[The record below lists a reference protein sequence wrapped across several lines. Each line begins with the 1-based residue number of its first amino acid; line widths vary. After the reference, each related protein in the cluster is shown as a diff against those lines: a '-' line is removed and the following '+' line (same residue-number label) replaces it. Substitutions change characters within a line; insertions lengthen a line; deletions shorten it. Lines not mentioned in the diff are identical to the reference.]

1 MLSLYSLI
9 WTFLISCPMVLLIF
23 ILRRRS
29 DYLSR
34 YGVTFILILYIF
46 CTVRM
51 LVPIEIP
58 GHQKIIRDP
67 YLFSYIMNMY
77 AKSEDI
83 SKEIVMAIVF
93 GTWIIGIIVSSFI
106 HRAKLRK
113 AKKSLENWA
122 FESDGRAER
131 ILKKIDASCNI
142 DICYSALVIEPFI
155 QGLFHPTIYLPDKE
169 CNDRELE
176 FILTHEYLHWKR
188 KDLWKKTILLVVNII
203 FWWNP
208 LAYLLRSDL
217 NQIIELNCDNTMSK
231 RYSELQTLDYL
242 DTLTYMAGGKRRNFD
257 EASSDSLGFIKEME
271 MHPIKQRFQYVM
283 FKQENRKARR
293 KANIF
298 IFCCCFIWFTVSY
311 YFILQPDYG
320 MPTIREYQQ
329 NMPYVKDK
337 DSENEISI
345 VDDENS
351 YLEELED
358 GSYLFHYAGYTEK
371 VSKKDVESGMY
382 NIYPIIKYE
391 KK

>member
-51 LVPIEIP
+51 LVPIEFP

-93 GTWIIGIIVSSFI
+93 GTWIIGIIVSFFV
-106 HRAKLRK
+106 HREKLRK
-113 AKKSLENWA
+113 AKQSLDNWT

-131 ILKKIDASCNI
+131 ILKKIDANCNI
-142 DICYSALVIEPFI
+142 DICYSAVVIEPFI
-155 QGLFHPTIYLPDKE
+155 QGLFHSTIYLPDKE

-188 KDLWKKTILLVVNII
+188 KDLWKKAILLAVNII

-293 KANIF
+293 KANVF
-298 IFCCCFIWFTVSY
+298 IFCFCFVWLIASY
-311 YFILQPDYG
+311 YFILQPDYAPSFKE
-320 MPTIREYQQ
+320 MNQKAVSFSADE
-329 NMPYVKDK
+329 
-337 DSENEISI
+337 
-345 VDDENS
+345 ENS

-358 GSYLFHYAGYTEK
+358 GSYLFHYAGFTDK
-371 VSKKDVESGMY
+371 VSKEEAESGIYRM
-382 NIYPIIKYE
+382 YPIIKY
-391 KK
+391 KKK